1 MTHLAMD
8 NLNLSVCSQSTL
20 SLPVGKKK
28 KIQKI
33 VTANENEQCFFFR
46 TYNRPNRLDYFYS
59 LGYKD
64 ISWYTVKHIGPIH
77 TLRRKYSVANT
88 VPELKFVV

>member
-1 MTHLAMD
+1 MNSAF
-8 NLNLSVCSQSTL
+8 
-20 SLPVGKKK
+20 SLEPTNG
-28 KIQKI
+28 
-33 VTANENEQCFFFR
+33 
-46 TYNRPNRLDYFYS
+46 PNRLDYFDS

-64 ISWYTVKHIGPIH
+64 MPWYTLKHIGPIH